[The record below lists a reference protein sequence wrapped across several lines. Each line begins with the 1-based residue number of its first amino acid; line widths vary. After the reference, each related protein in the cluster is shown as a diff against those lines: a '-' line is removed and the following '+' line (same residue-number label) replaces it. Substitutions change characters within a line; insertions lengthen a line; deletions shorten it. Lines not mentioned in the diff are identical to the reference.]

1 MLKKVLSLVLALCLM
16 IPMMANLAF
25 AEEPVVITIALG
37 SAEVPSETG
46 EGGRDLYWFAKYIT
60 DTYPNAKIEWQL
72 NGTHDDHRTKIKMM
86 AESGELPDM
95 FWESFNEMPMIQKMG
110 LLTPID
116 EAVGPIKDRFITGSQ
131 QYVTFDGKV
140 YGMIYKNDAM
150 GFFYNK
156 KLLKQVGYDELP
168 IEWDK
173 FIECVKKLKEA
184 DIIPIAH
191 GATDTWSIWA
201 YNLFF
206 FRYGWRDLEGKF
218 MNGEIKWA
226 ETEGLMKPLERI
238 YELSEAGA
246 FPDNVTSQGNDYAMN
261 LFLGGEAA
269 MYNVGTWSLPNMID
283 SKIADDIGFS
293 WGPFFP
299 DGIADQKIALKEFSN
314 AYWFGPNAFKGEEK
328 KKIMIDAIQHYYS
341 EQFTNEIMVEKL
353 GLLPAVTYT
362 GTGEKVSP
370 LFNLMLGYIGDDYS
384 ADMQLAVR
392 NEPSFQ
398 EPIWNAITS
407 MITRFMTPEE
417 TAETMDEWYQTK

>member
-1 MLKKVLSLVLALCLM
+1 
-16 IPMMANLAF
+16 
-25 AEEPVVITIALG
+25 
-37 SAEVPSETG
+37 
-46 EGGRDLYWFAKYIT
+46 
-60 DTYPNAKIEWQL
+60 
-72 NGTHDDHRTKIKMM
+72 
-86 AESGELPDM
+86 M

-116 EAVGPIKDRFITGSQ
+116 EAVAPIKDRFITGSQ

-168 IEWDK
+168 IDWDQ
-173 FIECVKKLKEA
+173 FIDCVKKLRA
-184 DIIPIAH
+184 AGITPIAH

-226 ETEGLMKPLERI
+226 DTEGLMKPLERI

-246 FPDNVTSQGNDYAMN
+246 FPENVTSQGNDYASNM
-261 LFLGGEAA
+261 FLGGEAA
-269 MYNVGTWSLPNMID
+269 MYNVGTWALGNMID
-283 SKIADDIGFS
+283 SAIADDIGFS

-370 LFNLMLGYIGDDYS
+370 LFNLMLSYIGDDYS

-417 TAETMDEWYQTK
+417 AAETMDEWYQTK

>member
-1 MLKKVLSLVLALCLM
+1 
-16 IPMMANLAF
+16 
-25 AEEPVVITIALG
+25 
-37 SAEVPSETG
+37 
-46 EGGRDLYWFAKYIT
+46 
-60 DTYPNAKIEWQL
+60 
-72 NGTHDDHRTKIKMM
+72 
-86 AESGELPDM
+86 
-95 FWESFNEMPMIQKMG
+95 
-110 LLTPID
+110 
-116 EAVGPIKDRFITGSQ
+116 
-131 QYVTFDGKV
+131 
-140 YGMIYKNDAM
+140 
-150 GFFYNK
+150 
-156 KLLKQVGYDELP
+156 
-168 IEWDK
+168 
-173 FIECVKKLKEA
+173 
-184 DIIPIAH
+184 
-191 GATDTWSIWA
+191 
-201 YNLFF
+201 
-206 FRYGWRDLEGKF
+206 

-226 ETEGLMKPLERI
+226 DTEGLMKPLERI

-246 FPDNVTSQGNDYAMN
+246 FPENVTSQGNDYASNM
-261 LFLGGEAA
+261 FLGGEAA
-269 MYNVGTWSLPNMID
+269 MYNVGTWALGNMID
-283 SKIADDIGFS
+283 SAIADDIGFS

-370 LFNLMLGYIGDDYS
+370 LFNLMLSYIGDDYS

-417 TAETMDEWYQTK
+417 AAETMDEWYQTK